1 MAWETIKPSQYQ
13 RVPGGIQIWNYLL
26 KDHGYSVPPARTA
39 VPQGITL
46 TFVPMYMYLHEKHR
60 PTDITSRQIEHLDP
74 HGLIP
79 HYFIT
84 FDSIWQ
90 VLDLNACW
98 QKQDG
103 STNDETISLA
113 LSVAD
118 CLVPTMYK
126 AVPIHKSAML
136 TAYLLHKNKLTVD
149 DIRIT
154 KDAPEFF
161 TSQWKEFKQ
170 KIRTQMK
177 TL

>member
-1 MAWETIKPSQYQ
+1 MSWETIKPMQYQ
-13 RVPGGIQIWNYLL
+13 RVPGGITIWEYLL
-26 KDHGYSVPPARTA
+26 KNHGYSVPPARSGA
-39 VPQGITL
+39 LQGITL
-46 TFVPMYMYLHEKHR
+46 TFVPMYMFLYEKNR
-60 PTDITSRQIEHLDP
+60 PTDITSRQIEHLDSC
-74 HGLIP
+74 GLIP

-84 FDSIWQ
+84 SDSIWQ
-90 VLDLNACW
+90 VLDLEACW

-103 STNDETISLA
+103 GINDKTIALA

-126 AVPIHKSAML
+126 AVPVHMAAML
-136 TAYLLHKNKLTVD
+136 SAYLLHKNKLTAN

-154 KDAPEFF
+154 KGAPEFF

-177 TL
+177 KL

>member
-1 MAWETIKPSQYQ
+1 MAWEAIKATQFQ
-13 RVPGGIQIWNYLL
+13 RVPGGIQIWDYLL
-26 KDHGYSVPPARTA
+26 KNHGYSVPPARSGA
-39 VPQGITL
+39 LQGITL
-46 TFVPMYMYLHEKHR
+46 TFVPMYMYLYEKNR
-60 PTDITSRQIEHLDP
+60 PSDITSRQIEHLDP
-74 HGLIP
+74 RGLIP

-103 STNDETISLA
+103 SLNDKTISIA
-113 LSVAD
+113 ISSQD

-126 AVPIHKSAML
+126 AVPIHMAAML
-136 TAYLLHKNKLTVD
+136 TAYLLHKNKLAVN

-170 KIRTQMK
+170 KVRTQMK

>member
-1 MAWETIKPSQYQ
+1 MAWEAIKATQFQ
-13 RVPGGIQIWNYLL
+13 RVPGGIQIWDYLL
-26 KDHGYSVPPARTA
+26 KNHGYSVPPARSGA
-39 VPQGITL
+39 LQGITL
-46 TFVPMYMYLHEKHR
+46 TFVPMYHFLNEKKR

-90 VLDLNACW
+90 VLDLDGCW
-98 QKQDG
+98 QKSDG
-103 STNDETISLA
+103 SVNDKTIALAVSL
-113 LSVAD
+113 AD
-118 CLVPTMYK
+118 CLVPEMYK
-126 AVPIHKSAML
+126 ATPIHKAAML
-136 TAYLLHKNKLTVD
+136 TAYLLHKNKLTVN

-170 KIRTQMK
+170 KVRTQMK